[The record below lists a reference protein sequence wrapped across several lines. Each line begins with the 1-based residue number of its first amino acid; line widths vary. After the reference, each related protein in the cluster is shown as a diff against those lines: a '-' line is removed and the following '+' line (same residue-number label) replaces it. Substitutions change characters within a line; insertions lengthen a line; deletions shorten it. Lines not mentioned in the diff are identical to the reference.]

1 MQAIIV
7 SFHVLATS
15 NGPDD
20 DSMTLLMDHST
31 KHPTILGNP
40 DKNSALH
47 HYPHHLPI
55 LDLIG
60 STNFQFSLKSQLI
73 ITFF

>member
-40 DKNSALH
+40 EKNSAVLVLYTTTH
-47 HYPHHLPI
+47 
-55 LDLIG
+55 
-60 STNFQFSLKSQLI
+60 I
-73 ITFF
+73 IYQSSI